1 MHPNGGAV
9 ESVGSIREVGNYSV
23 SKHMLA
29 HHVLAAKIVS
39 VCCAQHFLW
48 RAYAPIGGDAET
60 CYFRSRRWQSVCQQA
75 HALPFC
81 VLRTRRWQS
90 ACPQADTPALLCL
103 PHMLSP
109 RTTPFICPSKGGMGA
124 PPPCLRV
131 ALDLCTPDWQ
141 SRKILQ
147 FRSRCH
153 QSVFQKS
160 HALPFCLMGV
170 WGFAP
175 CLRISP

>member
-29 HHVLAAKIVS
+29 HHVLATKIVS

-124 PPPCLRV
+124 CPHVYPRPLTFCARMPRRQNPP
-131 ALDLCTPDWQ
+131 
-141 SRKILQ
+141 
-147 FRSRCH
+147 
-153 QSVFQKS
+153 
-160 HALPFCLMGV
+160 ALPAPPAILLPVIACSHRMCAPGKYYL
-170 WGFAP
+170 FA
-175 CLRISP
+175 LSSSQ